1 MICNRV
7 GAYCEIRNELLRRL
21 REAAPG
27 RVQILSG
34 PRQVGKTTLLLE
46 LARELGDRAT
56 YFSADTTE
64 AQISGWWEQV
74 VRAAE
79 GRARKAGGG
88 VLLVD
93 EIPYMPDWSRRLKSE
108 ADRIHRVK
116 VPLQVVVSG
125 SSAIQ
130 LGKGSRETMAG
141 RFERLRLFHWPA
153 VELMRCFHLSP
164 GEAVNQFIQSGSYPG
179 GQTLLGQPDRWRLYL
194 RDSIIEPAI
203 GRDILN
209 LEAVRKPALLRQ
221 VYAVSVGHPAEIVSV
236 QKLAGELAERGA
248 LETIAHYLQLLEEA
262 CLVAGVR
269 KYCERTLRQ
278 RAAPPKL
285 TVLNHGLMAAT
296 GPAPE
301 RERDPVRWGRWVEN
315 AIGAFA
321 WNAGQTVCYWRA
333 EPLEVDWVLDGSW
346 GALAIEVKIGAYRS
360 QDVRGLLEFC
370 RLYPKFR
377 PLLLCDEGDEA
388 CGRDGGVSTQ
398 SWASFLMNGPSEAE
412 TLAT

>member
-1 MICNRV
+1 MTATPV
-7 GAYCEIRNELLRRL
+7 GTYQGIRDELLKRL

-46 LARELGDRAT
+46 MAKEFEDTAT
-56 YFSADTTE
+56 YVSADSTE
-64 AQISGWWEQV
+64 AQMSGWWEQV
-74 VRAAE
+74 VRAAGE
-79 GRARKAGGG
+79 RARKAGGG
-88 VLLVD
+88 LLLAD
-93 EIPYMPDWSRRLKSE
+93 EIPYMPDWARRLKSE
-108 ADRIHRVK
+108 ADRIRRAK
-116 VPLQVVVSG
+116 LPLHVVVSG

-153 VELMRCFHLSP
+153 VELMRCFHLPP
-164 GEAVNQFIQSGSYPG
+164 GEAISQFIRSGSYPG
-179 GQTLLGQPDRWRLYL
+179 GQELLGQPDRWRAYL

-221 VYAVSVGHPAEIVSV
+221 VYAVAVGHPAEVVSL

-248 LETIAHYLQLLEEA
+248 LETLAHYLQLLEEA

-269 KYCERTLRQ
+269 KYSERTVRQ

-285 TVLNHGLMAAT
+285 TVLNHGLMAAM

-301 RERDPVRWGRWVEN
+301 RDRDPVRWGRWVEN
-315 AIGAFA
+315 AVGAFA

-346 GALAIEVKIGAYRS
+346 GKWAIEVKTGGYRP
-360 QDVRGLLEFC
+360 QDLRGLLEFC
-370 RLYPKFR
+370 RRHPQFR
-377 PLLLCDEGDEA
+377 PLLLCNEGDEA
-388 CGRDGGVSTQ
+388 SGRDGGVRTQ
-398 SWASFLMNGPSEAE
+398 SWASFLVNGPDEA
-412 TLAT
+412 

>member
-1 MICNRV
+1 MTANLM
-7 GAYCEIRNELLRRL
+7 GAYHEIRDELLKRL
-21 REAAPG
+21 REPAPG

-34 PRQVGKTTLLLE
+34 PRQVGKTTLLME
-46 LARELGDRAT
+46 MTKEFGDRAT
-56 YFSADTTE
+56 YFSADSTE
-64 AQISGWWEQV
+64 AQIAGWWEQI

-79 GRARKAGGG
+79 EGARKAGGG
-88 VLLVD
+88 ILLVD
-93 EIPYMPDWSRRLKSE
+93 EIPYMPDWARRLKSE
-108 ADRIHRVK
+108 ADRIFRGK
-116 VPLQVVVSG
+116 VPLHVVVSG

-153 VELMRCFHLSP
+153 MELMRCFHLSP
-164 GEAVNQFIQSGSYPG
+164 AEAVSQFIQSGSYPG
-179 GQTLLGQPDRWRLYL
+179 GQTLLGQPDRWRAYL

-209 LEAVRKPALLRQ
+209 LETVRKPALLRQ
-221 VYAVSVGHPAEIVSV
+221 VYAVSVGHPAEIVSL

-269 KYCERTLRQ
+269 KYSERTIRQ
-278 RAAPPKL
+278 RSAPPKL
-285 TVLNHGLMAAT
+285 TVLNQGLMAAMAT
-296 GPAPE
+296 APE

-315 AIGAFA
+315 AVGAFA

-333 EPLEVDWVLDGSW
+333 EPLEVDWILDGSW
-346 GALAIEVKIGAYRS
+346 GAWAIEVKTGAYRP
-360 QDVRGLLEFC
+360 QDLRGLLEFC

-377 PLLLCDEGDEA
+377 PLLLCNEGDEA
-388 CGRDGGVSTQ
+388 SGRDGGVRTQ
-398 SWASFLMNGPSEAE
+398 SWASFLMTGPDEE
-412 TLAT
+412 

>member
-1 MICNRV
+1 MTYSSP
-7 GAYCEIRNELLRRL
+7 GTYHEIRDELLKRL

-46 LARELGDRAT
+46 VAKEFEDTVT
-56 YFSADTTE
+56 YVSADSTE
-64 AQISGWWEQV
+64 AQMPGWWEQV
-74 VRAAE
+74 IRAAGE
-79 GRARKAGGG
+79 RARRAGGG
-88 VLLVD
+88 LLLAD
-93 EIPYMPDWSRRLKSE
+93 EIPYLPDWARRLKSE
-108 ADRIHRVK
+108 ADRILRGGL
-116 VPLQVVVSG
+116 PLHVVVSG

-153 VELMRCFHLSP
+153 AELMRCFHLPP
-164 GEAVNQFIQSGSYPG
+164 GGAISQFIKSGSYPG
-179 GQTLLGQPDRWRLYL
+179 GQELLGQPERWRAYL

-209 LEAVRKPALLRQ
+209 LEAVRKPGLLRQ
-221 VYAVSVGHPAEIVSV
+221 VYAVAVGHPAEVVSL
-236 QKLAGELAERGA
+236 QKLSGELAERGA
-248 LETIAHYLQLLEEA
+248 LDTIAHYLQLLEEA

-269 KYCERTLRQ
+269 KYSERTVRQ

-285 TVLNHGLMAAT
+285 TVLNHGLMAAM

-301 RERDPVRWGRWVEN
+301 RDRDPVRWGRWVEN
-315 AIGAFA
+315 AVGAFA

-346 GALAIEVKIGAYRS
+346 GSWAIEVKTGAYRP
-360 QDVRGLLEFC
+360 QDLRGLLEFC

-377 PLLLCDEGDEA
+377 PLLLCNEGDEA
-388 CGRDGGVSTQ
+388 SGRDGGVRTQ
-398 SWASFLMNGPSEAE
+398 SWASFLLNGPGKE
-412 TLAT
+412 